1 MCHYGCVYIALDM
14 HVGSIYHEEGSN
26 MVWRNVLSDREIE
39 ISGLVS
45 HEFTN
50 YQIGEK
56 LNISETTVKTH
67 LRNIYSKTG
76 IHDRAT
82 LAIRILN
89 SDKT

>member
-1 MCHYGCVYIALDM
+1 
-14 HVGSIYHEEGSN
+14 
-26 MVWRNVLSDREIE
+26 MVWRNVLSTREIE
-39 ISGLVS
+39 ISGLIS
-45 HEFTN
+45 RGFTN
-50 YQIGEK
+50 EQIGDR
-56 LNISETTVKTH
+56 LDISEPTVKTH